1 MERVDFSPLLFIH
14 GLCHGAWCW
23 HEHFIPHF
31 ESLGYDCHT
40 LNLSGHEVAGR
51 SASNNHLK
59 LSDYVKD
66 VENAI
71 STFDTQPI
79 LVGHSMGGFIVQ
91 LYLKNCRLPTKAILM
106 ASVPPSGALASSL
119 RVIKIRPGAI
129 KYLLNRDLLG
139 FAQAYP
145 QFMFRADIDS
155 HALSYYKSMLCSES
169 FVAYLQML
177 FPIAIKKSTAAHHNL
192 LVMGGSKDQLFTLR
206 EFEYTARKYAA
217 DLEIIP
223 DAAHDLMLEPNWKY
237 IAKIIHYWINKL
249 DTITE

>member
-1 MERVDFSPLLFIH
+1 
-14 GLCHGAWCW
+14 
-23 HEHFIPHF
+23 
-31 ESLGYDCHT
+31 
-40 LNLSGHEVAGR
+40 
-51 SASNNHLK
+51 
-59 LSDYVKD
+59 
-66 VENAI
+66 
-71 STFDTQPI
+71 
-79 LVGHSMGGFIVQ
+79 
-91 LYLKNCRLPTKAILM
+91 
-106 ASVPPSGALASSL
+106 
-119 RVIKIRPGAI
+119 
-129 KYLLNRDLLG
+129 
-139 FAQAYP
+139 
-145 QFMFRADIDS
+145 MFRADIDS